1 MKDELSFNK
10 KINLVKLL
18 LSSLFARKHD
28 FVVVNGRKPGR
39 VFYTNIPADRA
50 MFFKPDI
57 DDQLASVEW
66 TDKASKIIYEVFPL
80 FKDTVACIHLP
91 KFLAMMNKQLA
102 VNKGVY
108 PVPKVN
114 EETGDITFDIPEG
127 TDIDMLFKTDKDRKR
142 FFRPPNGHL
151 VGWLISEDNFAGY
164 EAIFNQFIN
173 FDPEP
178 IDMNITI
185 AEAFAKDPVVM
196 VDIDIPNRR
205 HDCTVGLRLPIQDGT
220 SIVSFKEY
228 LSKKKVTPW
237 TYPIRVQYKDDQSVA
252 KVSYCYRDDLVDV
265 VSITPG
271 SLWFPFRKK

>member
-1 MKDELSFNK
+1 MSDELSFNK

-28 FVVVNGRKPGR
+28 YVVVNGRKPGR
-39 VFYTNIPADRA
+39 VFYTTIPADRA

-66 TDKASKIIYEVFPL
+66 SEKASKIIYEAFPL
-80 FKDTVACIHLP
+80 FKETIAIIHLP

-102 VNKGVY
+102 AKKGVY
-108 PVPKVN
+108 PVPRVN
-114 EETGDITFDIPEG
+114 ADTGDITFDIPEG
-127 TDIDMLFKTDKDRKR
+127 TDIEKLFKTPKDRAR

-151 VGWLISEDNFAGY
+151 VGQLITEDNFAGY
-164 EAIFNQFIN
+164 EAIFNQFVN
-173 FDPEP
+173 FNPEP

-185 AEAFAKDPVVM
+185 AEAFANDPVVM
-196 VDIDIPNRR
+196 VDVDVPNRT
-205 HDCTVGLRLPIQDGT
+205 HNCSVGFRLPIQDGT
-220 SIVSFKEY
+220 NIVSFKEY
-228 LSKKKVTPW
+228 LSKKKVPW
-237 TYPIRVQYKDDQSVA
+237 TYPIRIQYKEDQSVA
-252 KVSYCYRDDLVDV
+252 KISCCYRDDLVDV